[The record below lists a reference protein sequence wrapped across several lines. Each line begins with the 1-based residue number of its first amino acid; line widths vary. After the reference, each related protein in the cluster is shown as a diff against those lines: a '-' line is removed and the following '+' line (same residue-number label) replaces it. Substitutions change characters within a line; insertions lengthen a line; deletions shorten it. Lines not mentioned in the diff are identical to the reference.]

1 LGESEERKETE
12 QLPITKDLLMN
23 KPGEL
28 DDIHHILNE
37 DSDEMNG
44 IDVEFSDNEKK
55 VAQKS
60 IRRSV
65 VKDKLN
71 WSCQFAKGTFG
82 QLNDGVQKMF
92 MDSKGANLAL

>member
-1 LGESEERKETE
+1 
-12 QLPITKDLLMN
+12 MN

-55 VAQKS
+55 VA
-60 IRRSV
+60 
-65 VKDKLN
+65 
-71 WSCQFAKGTFG
+71 
-82 QLNDGVQKMF
+82 
-92 MDSKGANLAL
+92 